1 MVKLCAMTS
10 SSTYLPGVFQQEQ
23 PLCRSTKDFLSVG
36 PSTGRKQE
44 MLRSGLLHPGSPLVG
59 DPMKPMGWLF
69 SDEGARLDSTTRKPV
84 LIDVQDT
91 RPNSILF
98 SFGISEHYTKRQK
111 IMQYL
116 MSGSSE
122 TEKDRLD
129 LLSSLTGMQTS
140 AIEMRLRS
148 LLSRDDGVCL
158 FEDGDDESRSSI
170 VYPSNFY
177 AQKQLLDPVADLAQL
192 SKMTVHPDGRVL
204 FTGPEVEMKDLLSI
218 FSEFHMSKNLVKEN
232 KQPMLVPHFTRL
244 DFNEP
249 QMNIHGSSLKTE
261 TMSFTPLKSLETI
274 KLRPS
279 PKRRSTRKA
288 GREEDLCRRSRFNAF
303 ESLLSVVL
311 DKNRGKA
318 AISSLKKSGPELPQL
333 LTQISAGIA
342 GTGLAVLFSVVCNV
356 SNGKTPFY
364 TATLLN
370 IGLGSAMVWLSW
382 AVNKLRDTIVHIS
395 RSSSKPSKVSFNE
408 KEMLRKVDNN
418 MNEIFF
424 RAASIIGIVVLKF
437 A

>member
-1 MVKLCAMTS
+1 MVELCAMAS
-10 SSTYLPGVFQQEQ
+10 SSTYVPGVFQQEQ
-23 PLCRSTKDFLSVG
+23 PLYRSAKEFLSVV
-36 PSTGRKQE
+36 PCSGRKQE
-44 MLRSGLLHPGSPLVG
+44 IVRSGLLHCTSPLVG
-59 DPMKPMGWLF
+59 DPLKPMGWLF
-69 SDEGARLDSTTRKPV
+69 SDQGARLDSNTRKPV
-84 LIDVQDT
+84 LIDVQDA

-98 SFGISEHYTKRQK
+98 SFGISENYTKHQK

-140 AIEMRLRS
+140 ALEMRLRS
-148 LLSRDDGVCL
+148 LLPRDDGVCL
-158 FEDGDDESRSSI
+158 YEDIDDESRSSI
-170 VYPSNFY
+170 LYPSNFY
-177 AQKQLLDPVADLAQL
+177 AQKQLLDPVADLAPL

-204 FTGPEVEMKDLLSI
+204 FTGPEVDMKDLLSI
-218 FSEFHMSKNLVKEN
+218 FSEFHLSKNSMKGR
-232 KQPMLVPHFTRL
+232 KQPMLVPHFSRL
-244 DFNEP
+244 DINEP

-261 TMSFTPLKSLETI
+261 TMSFTPLKSRETI

-279 PKRRSTRKA
+279 PKKRSSRKA
-288 GREEDLCRRSRFNAF
+288 GREKDLCRRSHFHAC

-333 LTQISAGIA
+333 LTQFSAGIA

-356 SNGKTPFY
+356 SSGKTPFY
-364 TATLLN
+364 AATLLN
-370 IGLGSAMVWLSW
+370 IGFGSAMVWLSW
-382 AVNKLRDTIVHIS
+382 AVNKLRNTIVHIS
-395 RSSSKPSKVSFNE
+395 RSSSKVSFNE
-408 KEMLRKVDNN
+408 KEMMRKVDNN
-418 MNEIFF
+418 VNEIYF
-424 RAASIIGIVVLKF
+424 RAAAIIGIVVLKF